1 MSNDHSYFK
10 MPVHDIFSLML
21 NEHIKKFFKFKN
33 RFENILLK
41 YSLFLSD
48 VLILDD
54 GVEERINIEPIA
66 TYKNAKMI
74 ILFGHLSVKKFLEN
88 LDKIDDLQYL
98 YILDVNQTID
108 FPPQFKKLKKLSTL
122 ILQNNTF
129 KALPDSIQNLENLTE
144 LEINNCCYLDK
155 LPKKIIELNHLQH
168 LEISNCQGFRVL
180 PPEIAD
186 LKKIYC
192 IHFIN
197 LPNLKSIFEIK
208 QGQLSQLGM
217 FDIINCPELKELP
230 DSFNLLGHL
239 EYIKICGC
247 YQINLKKDQFKKL
260 QKLSYLTLDN
270 CVGITQLSLP
280 DLTLNFLSIEINN
293 CVNIMYDDIVIDE
306 NLNRYL
312 SYKIEMNYQDF
323 CDRKTILK
331 TQNHHQKN
339 ALVFQNFALELNGIR
354 QNIQQIHPKLF
365 ALTALT
371 HLVFNDF
378 DCLSTVPKE
387 IATLKNL
394 KYLTFN
400 KWVNL
405 KAIPIE
411 IFQLKNLIELKVI
424 RSYKLKNLPSEL
436 AELYELR
443 ILDLSGCNH
452 LESLTESIGQL
463 KKLKELR
470 LARCEK
476 LKCLPDS
483 VRFLDQLEYLH
494 LSGCI
499 HLTQLPDFTRLKKLV
514 VLHLSG
520 CTVSE
525 LPTSMKHL
533 RQLEVLHLSGCIH
546 LKKLPLFLLELSYL
560 EEIFISG
567 CCSLQNLDE
576 FEKHNKH
583 IKIIQ
588 RKMIG

>member
-1 MSNDHSYFK
+1 MRNDDLYFK
-10 MPVHDIFSLML
+10 MLAHDIFSLML
-21 NEHIKKFFKFKN
+21 NENIKNFFKFKN
-33 RFENILLK
+33 RLENILLK
-41 YSLFLSD
+41 YSLFFPD
-48 VLILDD
+48 VLILND
-54 GVEERINIEPIA
+54 GVDERINTESIA
-66 TYKNAKMI
+66 TYENAKMI
-74 ILFGHLSVKKFLEN
+74 ILFGHLSIKRLLEN
-88 LDKIDDLQYL
+88 LDKVDDLQYL
-98 YILDVNQTID
+98 YILDVNQEID

-129 KALPDSIQNLENLTE
+129 KVLPASIQNLENLTE
-144 LEINNCCYLDK
+144 LEIDNCYYLNNF
-155 LPKKIIELNHLQH
+155 PKEIIVLQSLQH
-168 LEISNCQGFRVL
+168 LKISNCQGFRVL

-186 LKKIYC
+186 LKKIFC

-230 DSFNLLGHL
+230 DCFNLLGHL

-247 YQINLKKDQFKKL
+247 DQINLKKDQFKKF
-260 QKLSYLTLDN
+260 QKLSCLTLED
-270 CVGITQLSLP
+270 CSGITHLSLP

-293 CVNIMYDDIVIDE
+293 CINIMYDGIVIDE

-312 SYKIEMNYQDF
+312 SYKIEMNYQEF

-331 TQNHHQKN
+331 TQNYHQKN
-339 ALVFQNFALELNGIR
+339 AFVFQNFALELNGIR

-378 DCLSTVPKE
+378 DHISIVPKE
-387 IATLKNL
+387 IAILKNL
-394 KYLTFN
+394 KYLKFN

-405 KAIPIE
+405 KTIPIE
-411 IFQLKNLIELKVI
+411 IFQLKNLIELKII
-424 RSYKLKNLPSEL
+424 RSYKLKNLPLEL

-443 ILDLSGCNH
+443 VLDLSGCNH
-452 LESLTESIGQL
+452 LESLPESIGQL
-463 KKLKELR
+463 KNLKELR

-483 VRFLDQLEYLH
+483 VRFLDQLESLH

-499 HLTQLPDFTRLKKLV
+499 HLTQLPDFTRLKNLV

-533 RQLEVLHLSGCIH
+533 RGLEVLHLSGCIN
-546 LKKLPLFLLELSYL
+546 LKKLPLFLLELKYL

-567 CCSLQNLDE
+567 CCSLQNLEE